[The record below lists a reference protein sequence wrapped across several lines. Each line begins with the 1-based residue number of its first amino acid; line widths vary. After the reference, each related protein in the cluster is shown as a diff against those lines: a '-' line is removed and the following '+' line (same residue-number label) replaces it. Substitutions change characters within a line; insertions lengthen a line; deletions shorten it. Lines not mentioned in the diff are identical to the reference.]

1 MNESLQKEVRAQ
13 KSINKEL
20 SMARANAEA
29 ERKKAETWQHTV
41 TRMQLAMPEIQVLCA
56 SHFFTLKAQLYHL
69 ANDHS
74 IDRCDQRYMVAGRC
88 CQNAKTICLLT
99 GMVSAPCSLFAQRLP
114 HLQVNWLLQ
123 TRGLHI
129 GPQVETRQMS

>member
-56 SHFFTLKAQLYHL
+56 SNIFT
-69 ANDHS
+69 
-74 IDRCDQRYMVAGRC
+74 
-88 CQNAKTICLLT
+88 
-99 GMVSAPCSLFAQRLP
+99 
-114 HLQVNWLLQ
+114 
-123 TRGLHI
+123 
-129 GPQVETRQMS
+129 